1 MAPKAIFKK
10 TFIKIVL
17 KICLARGSASNR
29 YIASRLG
36 VDEITIRRWR
46 KEHPDFDRAIGDA
59 KNMLREM
66 ADDALINHLTTRKR
80 KTVIDGPDGRTV
92 KVEDVLSTHNDILAL
107 SKSGVGDVVHGEHDE
122 RREILRKITN
132 QNIAGELTA
141 LAAAKLLEAEGI
153 PVPKTLLLEVQKHLG
168 IGSPGDTGT
177 HLDIKV
183 TAELSPEQ
191 AAEAYKKIM
200 G

>member
-10 TFIKIVL
+10 TFIKLVM

-46 KEHPDFDRAIGDA
+46 KEHSDFDRAISES
-59 KNMLREM
+59 KLMLKEM
-66 ADDALINHLTTRKR
+66 ADDAMMNHLVTRKR

-92 KVEDVLSTHNDILAL
+92 KTEDVLSTHSDILAL
-107 SKSGVGDVVHGEHDE
+107 SKSGVGDVVHGEYDE
-122 RREILRKITN
+122 KREILKKVIR
-132 QNIAGELTA
+132 QNVAGELTA
-141 LAAAKLLEAEGI
+141 IAAAKLLEAEGI
-153 PVPKTLLLEVQKHLG
+153 PIPEVLLLEVKKSLG
-168 IGSPGDTGT
+168 VGAGEGT
-177 HLDIKV
+177 QHLDIKV

-191 AAEAYKKIM
+191 AAEAYKKM
-200 G
+200 MS